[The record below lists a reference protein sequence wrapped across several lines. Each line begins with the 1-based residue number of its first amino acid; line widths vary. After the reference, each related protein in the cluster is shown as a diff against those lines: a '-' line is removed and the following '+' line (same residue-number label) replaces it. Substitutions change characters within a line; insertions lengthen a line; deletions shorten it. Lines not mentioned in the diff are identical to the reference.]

1 MTLRPVAAAR
11 RTTARRTRTGCA
23 GSASAARGGAHD
35 RASLNFMGLAS
46 LGLELGI
53 FCDFLYSILLLNAVL
68 GLDFLGLALSRS
80 QSRGTSPTTSWTRWS
95 RTTTGPHHNP
105 YLSL

>member
-35 RASLNFMGLAS
+35 RASPNFMGLAS
-46 LGLELGI
+46 LGLDNGM
-53 FCDFLYSILLLNAVL
+53 FCDFLYSVLLLSVFL
-68 GLDFLGLALSRS
+68 GLYFLGLALSRP
-80 QSRGTSPTTSWTRWS
+80 QVPTGGRRARTAGDGGGERG
-95 RTTTGPHHNP
+95 GAAAQ
-105 YLSL
+105 